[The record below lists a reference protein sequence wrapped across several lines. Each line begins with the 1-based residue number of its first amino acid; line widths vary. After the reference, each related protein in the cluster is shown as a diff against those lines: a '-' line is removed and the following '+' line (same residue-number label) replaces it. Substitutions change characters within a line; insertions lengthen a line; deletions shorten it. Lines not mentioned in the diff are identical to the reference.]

1 MCHHFITEGLGE
13 GISVVKGVIP
23 YDAFVVALV
32 SVGVSVGELG
42 GCCEGPHREG
52 VVEWALSDE
61 VCCCWHGDLSR
72 REFAVTK
79 SPASSLVV
87 CP

>member
-1 MCHHFITEGLGE
+1 M
-13 GISVVKGVIP
+13 
-23 YDAFVVALV
+23 
-32 SVGVSVGELG
+32 SVGVSIGELG
-42 GCCEGPHREG
+42 VCYGGPHKG
-52 VVEWALSDE
+52 GAVEWGRTDG
-61 VCCCWHGDLSR
+61 VRCCWHGDLSR